1 MRIISG
7 RRVGWP
13 FHLIKAT
20 QRTAFVNLFDGLQ
33 PLTPPRFARQRRLG
47 GPTSGSAGKPLI
59 FSPDFVAIVSFVG
72 FVTTAVGR
80 GQNVVVSS
88 YRRVVQARSAIVDP
102 IAA

>member
-1 MRIISG
+1 
-7 RRVGWP
+7 
-13 FHLIKAT
+13 
-20 QRTAFVNLFDGLQ
+20 
-33 PLTPPRFARQRRLG
+33 
-47 GPTSGSAGKPLI
+47 
-59 FSPDFVAIVSFVG
+59 VAIVSFVG